1 MATWASMGLLGYGVK
16 RAISGPPA
24 ANDLP
29 PITSSSKEEENF
41 IKEFL
46 KLAEADDAKS
56 KAH

>member
-1 MATWASMGLLGYGVK
+1 MATWAGFGLLGYGVK
-16 RAISGPPA
+16 KAFSGPPT
-24 ANDLP
+24 ANNLP
-29 PITSSSKEEENF
+29 PIISSSKEEENF